1 MEIFTLKVAIL
12 LIIALLLT
20 LVGIYSAR
28 HGTARLVMVLAFT
41 IMTGMVFDSA
51 ANLLGRAKP
60 VAFEWLQP
68 QVEEATILS
77 GHLMENQGIYLTLVW
92 DGSEPYLYVL
102 PWDKR
107 TAEQLQE
114 ALSQAEQNGTH
125 AMMRQPF
132 EQLSQPSQQLFYAQP
147 QPALPDKPEPAAG
160 IRLG

>member
-1 MEIFTLKVAIL
+1 
-12 LIIALLLT
+12 
-20 LVGIYSAR
+20 
-28 HGTARLVMVLAFT
+28 
-41 IMTGMVFDSA
+41 MTGMVFDSA

-102 PWDKR
+102 PWNQK
-107 TAEQLQE
+107 TAERLQE
-114 ALSQAEQNGTH
+114 ALYQAEQNGTH

-132 EQLSQPSQQLFYAQP
+132 ARISQPDEQLFYAQP
-147 QPALPDKPEPAAG
+147 QQQLPDKPEPPPG